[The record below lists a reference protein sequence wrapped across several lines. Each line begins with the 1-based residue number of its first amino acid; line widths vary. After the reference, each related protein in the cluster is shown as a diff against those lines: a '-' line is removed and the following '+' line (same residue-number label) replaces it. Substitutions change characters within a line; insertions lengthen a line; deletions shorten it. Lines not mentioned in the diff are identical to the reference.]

1 VSAKRTVKN
10 NDQDTKKM
18 ELTSKKMPLQVL
30 GVEVR
35 LGAVRA
41 RELSVGILLGN
52 LGLRDASSG
61 SWRRR
66 TARGTWEDSPTALRT
81 NHMGWLLTLRRKHRR
96 LRHHGT
102 LSVGRVHA
110 LLGDLHAG
118 SGHRPKNRRH
128 APCLGS
134 RCDRLRVNR
143 SRGCL
148 RHHAR
153 SRRVLLLLLVRVGH
167 HLLIATTL
175 LLLLLLLLLRG
186 RGRIRRHVGRS
197 NRRVRGGRGPRS
209 VRVATVWVA
218 TVRVLHGLV
227 LRWL

>member
-1 VSAKRTVKN
+1 
-10 NDQDTKKM
+10 M
-18 ELTSKKMPLQVL
+18 ELTSKKMPLQVF

-35 LGAVRA
+35 LRAVRA

-52 LGLRDASSG
+52 LGLRDASSS

-66 TARGTWEDSPTALRT
+66 TSRGTWEHSPSALRT
-81 NHMGWLLTLRRKHRR
+81 NDMGWLLTLRRKHRR

-110 LLGDLHAG
+110 RLGHLHAG

-128 APCLGS
+128 ASPCLGR
-134 RCDRLRVNR
+134 RCYRLRVNR

-167 HLLIATTL
+167 HLLIATTADIL
-175 LLLLLLLLLRG
+175 LLLLLLLLL
-186 RGRIRRHVGRS
+186 
-197 NRRVRGGRGPRS
+197 
-209 VRVATVWVA
+209 
-218 TVRVLHGLV
+218 
-227 LRWL
+227 